1 METHTFTRLI
11 KALLDDG
18 DYQELQEILIT
29 RPDAGDLIKNS
40 GGLRKIRWNL
50 PGKGKSHGVR
60 VIYYWAAHNDQIYML
75 YVYSKSRQK
84 DLTSEQLQQLKVI
97 IKRW

>member
-1 METHTFTRLI
+1 MLYISDGMVIMETHTFTRLI

-18 DYQELQEILIT
+18 DYQELQEVLIT

-60 VIYYWAAHNDQIYML
+60 VIYYWAAQTRFICCMYIP
-75 YVYSKSRQK
+75 
-84 DLTSEQLQQLKVI
+84 KVGR
-97 IKRW
+97 KT